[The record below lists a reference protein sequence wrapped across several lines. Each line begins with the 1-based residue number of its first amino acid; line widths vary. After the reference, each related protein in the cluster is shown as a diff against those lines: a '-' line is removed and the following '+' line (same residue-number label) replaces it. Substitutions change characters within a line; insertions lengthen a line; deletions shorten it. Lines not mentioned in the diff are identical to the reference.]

1 MLVTP
6 KGQGVLGN
14 YSMENGC
21 GKTSVACSSL
31 IY

>member
-1 MLVTP
+1 MLVTLRV
-6 KGQGVLGN
+6 KGYLVT
-14 YSMENGC
+14 MENGC